1 MLPGVGTEPLP
12 APSSSIP
19 FVFAVLGY
27 FNLEERE
34 ERRTHPRYPG
44 FDHVCHTLKDSNEKS
59 VKNFFGW
66 KEKKAQ
72 RARDEL
78 PHGRQPQDRLQVSP
92 VL

>member
-1 MLPGVGTEPLP
+1 MVLPGVGTEPLP

-19 FVFAVLGY
+19 FVFPVLGY
-27 FNLEERE
+27 FNLEEKE

-66 KEKKAQ
+66 KRKKGTEGE
-72 RARDEL
+72 R
-78 PHGRQPQDRLQVSP
+78 
-92 VL
+92 